1 MELRCDLWHLAFAN
15 LVDHRGP
22 PNFDVLSEVRLS
34 IEPQRADLML
44 LRRLGAARED
54 DKAQVLRALWP
65 RLGLVTILEYKSP
78 VDSSFRPGDLVRL
91 WSYGGV
97 YHSAHYKELPTRGD
111 LTLALVVPSITPTLR
126 DEIAAMGWKRV
137 ALGGGYS
144 RIDGAVYAIHVV
156 VTDEVSTAEN
166 DEFLEMFSH
175 HRAKQGA
182 ATIWLQNWLT
192 ERNMKQQDVADMPG
206 YSEMFQKLVE
216 AMPIEKR
223 LAGLSAEEVLA
234 TYGPEQRLSGLA
246 PEQRLSGLAP
256 EQRLSGLD
264 RDHQALALP
273 VEVLRALSE
282 AYIRSL
288 APEIQEEIR
297 RRLQR
302 ESH

>member
-15 LVDHRGP
+15 LVDHHGP
-22 PNFDVLSEVRLS
+22 PNFDVLSEVRLT

-65 RLGLVTILEYKSP
+65 RLGQVTILEYKSP

-97 YHSAHYKELPTRGD
+97 YHAAHFKELPARSD

-126 DEIAAMGWKRV
+126 DEIATMGWKRV
-137 ALGGGYS
+137 PLGGGYS
-144 RIDGAVYAIHVV
+144 RIDRAVYAIHVV

-192 ERNMKQQDVADMPG
+192 ERTMKQQDVTDMPG
-206 YSEMFQKLVE
+206 YSEMFQKLVD
-216 AMPIEKR
+216 AWPVEKR
-223 LAGLSAEEVLA
+223 LAGLTVEERLA
-234 TYGPEQRLSGLA
+234 GVA
-246 PEQRLSGLAP
+246 PEQRLAGVAP
-256 EQRLSGLD
+256 EQRLAGLD
-264 RDHQALALP
+264 PDHQALALP
-273 VEVLRALSE
+273 VAVLRALSE
-282 AYIRSL
+282 TFIRSL
-288 APEIQEEIR
+288 APEVQEEIR
-297 RRLQR
+297 RRLQS